1 MPGSNGRSRRPLVR
15 QLDRQRPPWL
25 VGAMA
30 SCNARF
36 GRGSVVPAPASL
48 APQRRPWTTFEKRT
62 PRYTNQVGE

>member
-1 MPGSNGRSRRPLVR
+1 MPGSNGRSRRPLVH

-30 SCNARF
+30 SCHARF

-62 PRYTNQVGE
+62 PRYTNQLD